1 MLKWLSEV
9 SFLLVAGFIAY
20 VLCVAVE
27 RKTIAQMVVVVAL
40 LMGLQVTIEDL
51 TPVFQRWSDRLDS
64 FQGSLDKVSSLGKG
78 TWEMPMEG
86 EITQYYNSTNHGI
99 DIGAPIGTPVR
110 ASRKGVVKFV
120 GSMRVYG
127 LTVIIDHG
135 GGLETLYGHL
145 SQVLTKEGH
154 AVLAGDKIGLC
165 GNSGESTGPHLH
177 FEIREKG
184 ATVDPMDYLK
194 N

>member
-86 EITQYYNSTNHGI
+86 ELTQYYSSANHGI

-110 ASRKGVVKFV
+110 ASKKGVVKFV

-177 FEIREKG
+177 FEIRKKG
-184 ATVDPMDYLK
+184 ATVDPMDYLE